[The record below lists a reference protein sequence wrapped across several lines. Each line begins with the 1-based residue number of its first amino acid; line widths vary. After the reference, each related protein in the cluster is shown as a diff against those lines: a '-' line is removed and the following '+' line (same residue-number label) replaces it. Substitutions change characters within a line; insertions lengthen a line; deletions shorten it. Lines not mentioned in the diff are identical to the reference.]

1 MISMHAD
8 ISADLEH
15 VHADEGRQD
24 SMQLLRTAELC
35 SSRCAAQELH
45 EMLRQHED
53 LTHYPMLAQADLKR
67 AMACPEMQ
75 RCHFKG

>member
-1 MISMHAD
+1 MHAD
-8 ISADLEH
+8 IFADLEH

-67 AMACPEMQ
+67 SMACPEMQ